1 MTDGVDDGPSDD
13 VTVDSTAAAPRRRK
27 NPLIYFWV
35 YSLLRIA
42 LMAALFGLLWLFGLR
57 GLIGAAVAVALS
69 VPLSYVLLAR
79 PRNAMTAAMM
89 DRLTVRQERNADFD
103 EQVAGPEIDG
113 DVDGSPPA
121 PMHP

>member
-1 MTDGVDDGPSDD
+1 MGTRADD
-13 VTVDSTAAAPRRRK
+13 VTVEDTAVPGKRRK

-42 LMAALFGLLWLFGLR
+42 LMAALFGLLWLFGLG
-57 GLIGAAVAVALS
+57 GLLGAAVAVALS

-89 DRLTVRQERNADFD
+89 ERLNVRQERNASFD
-103 EQVAGPEIDG
+103 EQVAGPDSDDEG
-113 DVDGSPPA
+113 GSDTPPRQ
-121 PMHP
+121 P

>member
-1 MTDGVDDGPSDD
+1 MTQTDHVSDD
-13 VTVDSTAAAPRRRK
+13 VTADDGAAPGKRRR

-42 LMAALFGLLWLFGLR
+42 LMAALFGLLWLFGL
-57 GLIGAAVAVALS
+57 GGFLGAAIAVALS

-89 DRLTVRQERNADFD
+89 DRLNVRQERNADFF
-103 EQVAGPEIDG
+103 EQVAGP
-113 DVDGSPPA
+113 DVDDEPGA
-121 PMHP
+121 